1 MADLQTLGSAL
12 LTLGLVA
19 VAVVLSLYE
28 RLDLEKDIGVAVV
41 RSFLQLAAI
50 GYVINFIFGLKSIRA
65 VVLLF
70 PKIA

>member
-19 VAVVLSLYE
+19 IAVVLSLYE

-41 RSFLQLAAI
+41 RSF
-50 GYVINFIFGLKSIRA
+50 R
-65 VVLLF
+65 
-70 PKIA
+70 